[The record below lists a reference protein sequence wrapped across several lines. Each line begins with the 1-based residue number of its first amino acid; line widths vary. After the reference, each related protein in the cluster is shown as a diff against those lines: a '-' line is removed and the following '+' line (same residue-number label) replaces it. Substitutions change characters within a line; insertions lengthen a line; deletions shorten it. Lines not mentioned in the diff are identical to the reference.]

1 MLTVNV
7 KWPKVTWA
15 VQKSQKLTKCKLEWF
30 RVLANNLDLF
40 FLFWGFWLLLFVG
53 SWGKLWLLHD
63 LEHLLNFCSSFFLSF
78 LLSLSPQVSLFS
90 QEPKAYSFT
99 YFKPCL
105 LKSQN
110 ISKKFRNFYST
121 YFGFGWV
128 HTPEQQP
135 QFIKTYEHIVYSWQN
150 ISWCHV

>member
-15 VQKSQKLTKCKLEWF
+15 VQESQKLTKCKLEWF

-78 LLSLSPQVSLFS
+78 LLSLSSSVFIFSGAQSIQFHIFQTMSL
-90 QEPKAYSFT
+90 EKPKH
-99 YFKPCL
+99 FKEI
-105 LKSQN
+105 Q
-110 ISKKFRNFYST
+110 KFLFYIFWFWLSSYT
-121 YFGFGWV
+121 WTTTSIY
-128 HTPEQQP
+128 
-135 QFIKTYEHIVYSWQN
+135 
-150 ISWCHV
+150 